1 VATILPGEGWH
12 AAAGNG
18 MVVPNCGMVIVATL
32 ACLEPTEKLK
42 HLMAKCAEASH
53 TQGIPP
59 SMKYH
64 GGWKKWI
71 LAIGGQNH
79 QFLTKEQALDVHRW
93 LVDVNHSLTQKSV
106 AAMKEQLDSKIGSG
120 KRRAEVVEALVRQ
133 LYRATEFSCV
143 CCKAHRVPGM
153 DGCLCN
159 GSFRFSDLILYR
171 LGLPS
176 QVYTNQIEEFLNISS
191 I

>member
-1 VATILPGEGWH
+1 
-12 AAAGNG
+12 
-18 MVVPNCGMVIVATL
+18 MVVPNCGMVILATL

-42 HLMAKCAEASH
+42 HLMAKCTEASH

-93 LVDVNHSLTQKSV
+93 MVDVNHSLTQKSV

-191 I
+191 IWKPSSCHL